1 MPMAHAERVDFC
13 YWRKQMV
20 VVFLGS
26 LVFIMVMLSLFV
38 TEVPLNGASAP
49 VGFAASAI
57 TCSTWWCWMLWL
69 SGAGFFGCLLFIM
82 VSLFMVIVVA
92 VVVALLQGFVFVLMG
107 VKTLHMVLRRVL
119 AVEMLQMVL
128 HAPRPDWASRRCR
141 SCAEPRFVL

>member
-82 VSLFMVIVVA
+82 VPLFIAIVVA
-92 VVVALLQGFVFVLMG
+92 VVVALLQRVC
-107 VKTLHMVLRRVL
+107 LRPHGCED
-119 AVEMLQMVL
+119 APYGPP
-128 HAPRPDWASRRCR
+128 PRPCGGDVADGSTCASSRLGVEKMPQLR
-141 SCAEPRFVL
+141 